1 MFTKK
6 NRSLP
11 AATRRRIQEHLELL
25 DNGKLLSSIFVANT
39 IAKKRGWAQID
50 QHKDYRPREAA
61 KFYIVKFCRIENI
74 PLPER
79 LTG

>member
-1 MFTKK
+1 MLIKK

-11 AATRRRIQEHLELL
+11 AATRRRIQDQLEL
-25 DNGKLLSSIFVANT
+25 DNSKLLRNIFVANT
-39 IAKKRGWAQID
+39 IAKKNGWPLID
-50 QHKDYRPREAA
+50 KHKDYRPREAA